1 MLNARH
7 HRSHWS
13 SNVGWPERETGPV
26 CVASYT
32 IDNCGQLSSLV
43 RIEAGA
49 GRDQLSSLAVLR
61 LLLLLP
67 DTTDH
72 PWPVLRLPGLSK
84 AEADQHSHRKHACHR
99 STASYMPEKYFY
111 LKLPFLN
118 IIFTIQTTDETFLTL
133 FLFHF
138 DIFSVADERIMS
150 C

>member
-1 MLNARH
+1 MQDIIGAIGVAML
-7 HRSHWS
+7 
-13 SNVGWPERETGPV
+13 GGQRETGPV

-72 PWPVLRLPGLSK
+72 PWPVSRLPGLSK
-84 AEADQHSHRKHACHR
+84 AEADQHSH
-99 STASYMPEKYFY
+99 
-111 LKLPFLN
+111 
-118 IIFTIQTTDETFLTL
+118 
-133 FLFHF
+133 
-138 DIFSVADERIMS
+138 
-150 C
+150 